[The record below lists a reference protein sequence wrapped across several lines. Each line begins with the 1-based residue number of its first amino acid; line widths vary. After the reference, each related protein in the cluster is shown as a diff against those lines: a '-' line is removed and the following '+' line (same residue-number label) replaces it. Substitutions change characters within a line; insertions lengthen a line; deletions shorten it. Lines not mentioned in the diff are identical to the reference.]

1 MHNDSFNRRE
11 SKVDKIVKKF
21 GKFKTLRSSVLKVE
35 RDKKVTQTKVVTVSF
50 HVHGVGKPN
59 EGRRK
64 QLNQAE
70 EASYTF
76 LSLKSSLGLVESFI
90 AGSQS
95 VPISS
100 KLAW

>member
-64 QLNQAE
+64 LNQAE

-76 LSLKSSLGLVESFI
+76 LSLSFLSSHLWGLLSL
-90 AGSQS
+90 
-95 VPISS
+95 SS
-100 KLAW
+100 